1 VQGDCTRTFPDNVVF
16 NKRLTVMKHP
26 LETLTTAA
34 GILLMAFI
42 SVLLLPPFPGA
53 GTGAKTAGYLPFSGP
68 ESALYR
74 VVLPVVSTTGCD
86 RVLRGA
92 LYLAPLVF
100 AGLRPGP
107 DQALAPPSGMFFPLP
122 QREKRHTG
130 RCHPGQKTRLTL
142 GHRAYASMR
151 ARMILFAPGAR
162 RLIERAGKDP
172 RKGLLRIKAIFQA
185 NIVDLIIGI
194 E

>member
-1 VQGDCTRTFPDNVVF
+1 LHPRTFPDNVVF

-42 SVLLLPPFPGA
+42 SVLLLPALPWA

-122 QREKRHTG
+122 KRAAH
-130 RCHPGQKTRLTL
+130 RAVSSRPKTRLTL

-185 NIVDLIIGI
+185 NIDLIIGI